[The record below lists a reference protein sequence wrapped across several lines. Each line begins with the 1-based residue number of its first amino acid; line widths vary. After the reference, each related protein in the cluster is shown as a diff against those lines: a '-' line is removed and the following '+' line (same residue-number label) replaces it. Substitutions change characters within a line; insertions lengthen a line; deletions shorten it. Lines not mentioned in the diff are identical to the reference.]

1 MQSLSRAVLACLL
14 VLFAGISACV
24 TTSED
29 SGIKDLAADT
39 KLHPV
44 VQTGH
49 FSAVTSVAFS
59 LDGQYA
65 LSGSRD
71 HTLKLWNV
79 LSGREIRTF
88 KGHTDVVSSVSY
100 TPDGRFA
107 VSASWD
113 KTVKMWDVATGA
125 LVRDMQGHAEKR
137 FLATA
142 AMLYPPVQT
151 NPPSL
156 GACAT
161 GLGTGFSEVTG
172 SNSGHGPGMNTP
184 V

>member
-113 KTVKMWDVATGA
+113 KTVKMWDVGFSRRPLCCIRQCRPIRHRLA
-125 LVRDMQGHAEKR
+125 LARRGSVQGFQR
-137 FLATA
+137 S
-142 AMLYPPVQT
+142 PVQI
-151 NPPSL
+151 PDM
-156 GACAT
+156 
-161 GLGTGFSEVTG
+161 
-172 SNSGHGPGMNTP
+172 GPG
-184 V
+184 